1 MQLPQRTLSDERVR
15 GKVCLSVRNLY
26 AKSDR
31 RSAMVLDWLDW
42 KEAAVTNISTRG
54 NIVTIINVFT
64 VEPAKQEA
72 LVTLLTRAT
81 DETVRHMPGFIS
93 ANIHRSVDGV
103 RVTNYAQ
110 WRTRADLEAMLRHP
124 AAMPH
129 LREATELAT
138 NVDPHV
144 YEVAAVRGG
153 RSIPSRR
160 ALGAMATGAMA
171 IGAYAIGALAIG
183 RLAIGAL
190 TLRHGRI
197 RSLLLDDVSVARLEV
212 RELVLDRG

>member
-1 MQLPQRTLSDERVR
+1 M
-15 GKVCLSVRNLY
+15 
-26 AKSDR
+26 
-31 RSAMVLDWLDW
+31 
-42 KEAAVTNISTRG
+42 TNISTRG
-54 NIVTIINVFT
+54 NIVTVINVFA

-110 WRTRADLEAMLRHP
+110 WRSRADLEAMLRHP
-124 AAMPH
+124 AALPH
-129 LREATELAT
+129 LREATDLSTSVE
-138 NVDPHV
+138 PHI

-153 RSIPSRR
+153 RSIPSNM
-160 ALGAMATGAMA
+160 AVGAMATGAVA
-171 IGAYAIGALAIG
+171 IGACAVGALAIG

-190 TLRHGRI
+190 TLRQGRI
-197 RSLLLDDVSVARLEV
+197 RRLSLDEVSVARLEV
-212 RELVLDRG
+212 RELVVDRT

>member
-1 MQLPQRTLSDERVR
+1 M
-15 GKVCLSVRNLY
+15 
-26 AKSDR
+26 
-31 RSAMVLDWLDW
+31 
-42 KEAAVTNISTRG
+42 TNISTRG
-54 NIVTIINVFT
+54 NVVTVINVFT
-64 VEPAKQEA
+64 VEPGKQDA

-110 WRTRADLEAMLRHP
+110 WRSRTDLEAMLRHP
-124 AAMPH
+124 AAIPH

-144 YEVAAVRGG
+144 YDVAAVRGG
-153 RSIPSRR
+153 RSVPGHM

-171 IGAYAIGALAIG
+171 TGAYAVGALAIGALAVGAFAIG

-190 TLRHGRI
+190 TLRHGRV
-197 RSLLLDDVSVARLEV
+197 RSLLLDDVSIARLEV
-212 RELVLDRG
+212 RELVVDRA

>member
-1 MQLPQRTLSDERVR
+1 LAFSTP
-15 GKVCLSVRNLY
+15 
-26 AKSDR
+26 
-31 RSAMVLDWLDW
+31 RSNSSAGWE
-42 KEAAVTNISTRG
+42 EAAVTHISTRG
-54 NIVTIINVFT
+54 DVVTIINVFT
-64 VEPAKQEA
+64 VEPAKQDA

-81 DETVRHMPGFIS
+81 DETIRHMPGFIS
-93 ANIHRSVDGV
+93 ANIHRSVDGA

-110 WRTRADLEAMLRHP
+110 WRSRADLEAMLRDP

-153 RSIPSRR
+153 RSIPSRM
-160 ALGAMATGAMA
+160 ALGAMATGAVA
-171 IGAYAIGALAIG
+171 IGACAVGALAIG

-190 TLRHGRI
+190 ILGHGRV
-197 RSLLLDDVSVARLEV
+197 RSLLLDEVSVARLEV
-212 RELVLDRG
+212 RELVVDRA

>member
-1 MQLPQRTLSDERVR
+1 M
-15 GKVCLSVRNLY
+15 
-26 AKSDR
+26 
-31 RSAMVLDWLDW
+31 
-42 KEAAVTNISTRG
+42 TNINTRG
-54 NIVTIINVFT
+54 NVVTIINVFT
-64 VEPAKQEA
+64 VEPEKQDA

-110 WRTRADLEAMLRHP
+110 WRSRADLEAMLRHP

-153 RSIPSRR
+153 RSIPSRM

-171 IGAYAIGALAIG
+171 IGAYAVGALAIG
-183 RLAIGAL
+183 RWPLARSHSGTAAFAACCSTRFRSHASRFANSSSIGPSPAAIGSFRDL
-190 TLRHGRI
+190 G
-197 RSLLLDDVSVARLEV
+197 
-212 RELVLDRG
+212 

>member
-1 MQLPQRTLSDERVR
+1 M
-15 GKVCLSVRNLY
+15 
-26 AKSDR
+26 
-31 RSAMVLDWLDW
+31 
-42 KEAAVTNISTRG
+42 TNISTRG
-54 NIVTIINVFT
+54 NVVTIINVFT
-64 VEPAKQEA
+64 VEPAKQDA

-110 WRTRADLEAMLRHP
+110 WRSRADLEAMLRHP
-124 AAMPH
+124 AALPH

-153 RSIPSRR
+153 RSIPSRM

-171 IGAYAIGALAIG
+171 IGAYAVGALAIG

-190 TLRHGRI
+190 TLRHGRV
-197 RSLLLDDVSVARLEV
+197 RSLLLDEVSVAHLEV
-212 RELVLDRG
+212 RELVVDRA